1 MVSIATIGPEG
12 SHAWQAA
19 RQYNPEATI
28 RLFPNL
34 AAVFKALADQETDLA
49 LAPVYNTREGQ
60 VKEYSRLIKGMNKGF
75 WMGNIVLPIHLSLG
89 AISAT
94 EPITMLL
101 GKSGVLRQCEDYIIS
116 TYPEATLT
124 AVHDLDTAVREIKA
138 QGLAGHG
145 VIESEEA
152 LRAYGLTIRAREIV
166 PHNRTRFAVLGSAPA
181 PRTGYDATTM
191 ITTPIKDRVG
201 ILADILH
208 EFTKRSLNLIDLQTE
223 TDPQSQKLQFF
234 IEFEGH
240 LADEPVRAAIER
252 IEHQII
258 EEPGSVRVL
267 GSFPRVDMRVK
278 RIKTFGFIG
287 SGEMSLWFAERLQ
300 SEGYE
305 TMITGRHS
313 ALRPEE
319 MITQVEV
326 LVICVPISATP
337 ATVAEYGPLLA
348 ENQALILLAGEAEN
362 VLDTALAHT
371 REGVEVLLVHNLWG
385 PAAATMKDK
394 NASVVRTARSGV
406 LSSEFE
412 AFLYK
417 HGAKISLDTPGRHD
431 LMMGVSQKLPTS
443 ISIALAMA
451 LKDNAIPPEAIG
463 SHATLTS
470 LYSILSMARVHG
482 QNPRTYAEI
491 MATSGQGRR
500 IVQSFAENLATITK
514 LAESGD
520 IAALC
525 AVIEDNRRYLSEP
538 FLKERMQQALAVDAT
553 LGRVLSREM
562 DTKGV

>member
-19 RQYNPEATI
+19 RQYNPAATI

-34 AAVFKALADQETDLA
+34 TAVFKAFAAKETDLA
-49 LAPVYNTREGQ
+49 LAPVYNTHEGQ
-60 VKEYSRLIKGMNKGF
+60 SKEYSRLITAMSTCF
-75 WMGNIVLPIHLSLG
+75 WQDNIVMPIHLSLG
-89 AISAT
+89 SLSAT
-94 EPITMLL
+94 EPISMLQ
-101 GKSGVLRQCEDYIIS
+101 GKSEALRQCEDYITS
-116 TYPEATLT
+116 VYPEATLT
-124 AVHDLDTAVREIKA
+124 SVRDLDAAVSKIKQ

-152 LRAYGLTIRAREIV
+152 LRAYGLTLRAREIV
-166 PHNRTRFAVLGSAPA
+166 PHNRTRFAVLGPAPA
-181 PRTGYDATTM
+181 PRTGYDATAI

-208 EFTKRSLNLIDLQTE
+208 EFTKRSINLIDLQTE
-223 TDPQSQKLQFF
+223 TDPKSQKLQFF

-240 LADEPVRAAIER
+240 LSDARVRAAIER

-258 EEPGSVRVL
+258 AEPGSVRVL

-319 MITQVEV
+319 MVPQVEV
-326 LVICVPISATP
+326 VVICVPISATP
-337 ATVAEYGPLLA
+337 AAVREYGPKLA
-348 ENQALILLAGEAEN
+348 ENQALILLVGEAEN
-362 VLDTALAHT
+362 VLDTALTHT

-385 PAAATMKDK
+385 PQAATMKDK

-417 HGAKISLDTPGRHD
+417 HGAKISFDTPEQHD

-443 ISIALAMA
+443 ISVALALA
-451 LKDNAIPPEAIG
+451 LKDNAILPEAIG

-470 LYSILSMARVHG
+470 LYSILSMARVHS

-500 IVQSFAENLATITK
+500 IIESFAENLGKITK
-514 LAESGD
+514 LAESGE
-520 IAALC
+520 IEALC
-525 AVIEDNRRYLSEP
+525 TLIENNRQYLSEA
-538 FLKERMQQALAVDAT
+538 FLKDRMQQALAVDTT
-553 LGRVLSREM
+553 LGRVLSR
-562 DTKGV
+562 D

>member
-1 MVSIATIGPEG
+1 MVSIATLGPEG

-19 RQYNPEATI
+19 RQYNPDATI
-28 RLFPNL
+28 TLFPNL
-34 AAVFKALADQETDLA
+34 TAVFKAFAAQETDLA

-60 VKEYSRLIKGMNKGF
+60 VKEYSRLIKAMDKGF
-75 WMGNIVLPIHLSLG
+75 WQDNIVLPIHLSLG
-89 AISAT
+89 SLDAT

-101 GKSGVLRQCEDYIIS
+101 GKSGVLRQCEDYITS

-124 AVHDLDTAVREIKA
+124 SVHDLDAAVRDIKE
-138 QGLAGHG
+138 QGLVGHG
-145 VIESEEA
+145 IIESEEA
-152 LRAYGLTIRAREIV
+152 LRTYGLTIRAREIA
-166 PHNRTRFAVLGSAPA
+166 PHNRTRYAVLGQAPA

-191 ITTPIKDRVG
+191 VTTPIKDRVG
-201 ILADILH
+201 ILADILN
-208 EFTKRSLNLIDLQTE
+208 EFTKRSINLIDMQTE
-223 TDPQSQKLQFF
+223 TDPQSQKLQFV

-240 LADEPVRAAIER
+240 LSDERVRQAIER

-258 EEPGSVRVL
+258 QEPGSVRVL

-287 SGEMSLWFAERLQ
+287 SGEMSLWFAERLK

-305 TMITGRHS
+305 TMITGRS
-313 ALRPEE
+313 TTLRPEA
-319 MITQVEV
+319 MIPQVDV
-326 LVICVPISATP
+326 VVICVPISATP
-337 ATVAEYGPLLA
+337 AAVAEYGPLLA

-362 VLDTALAHT
+362 VLHTALAHT
-371 REGVEVLLVHNLWG
+371 KDGVEVLLVHNLWG
-385 PAAATMKDK
+385 PQAATMKDK
-394 NASVVRTARSGV
+394 NASVVRTARSGA

-417 HGAKISLDTPGRHD
+417 HGAKISLDAPEQHD

-443 ISIALAMA
+443 ISVALAMA

-482 QNPRTYAEI
+482 QTPRTYAEI
-491 MATSGQGRR
+491 MATSGQGGR
-500 IVQSFAENLATITK
+500 IVQSFAENLDRITN

-520 IAALC
+520 IETLC
-525 AVIEDNRRYLSEP
+525 ALIEDNRRYLSEP
-538 FLKERMQQALAVDAT
+538 FLKDRMQQALAVDAT
-553 LGRVLSREM
+553 LGRVLSR
-562 DTKGV
+562 D

>member
-19 RQYNPEATI
+19 RRYSPDATI
-28 RLFPNL
+28 KLFPNL
-34 AAVFKALADQETDLA
+34 ASVFKAFAEQQTDLA
-49 LAPVYNTREGQ
+49 LAPIYNTREGQ
-60 VKEYSRLIKGMNKGF
+60 VKEYSRLVKTMTNGY
-75 WMGNIVLPIHLSLG
+75 WQDNIVLPIHLSLG
-89 AISAT
+89 GLSAT
-94 EPITMLL
+94 EPITMLI
-101 GKSGVLRQCEDYIIS
+101 GKSGVLRQCEDYIS
-116 TYPEATLT
+116 TTYPEATLT
-124 AVHDLDTAVREIKA
+124 SVHDLDAAVREIKE
-138 QGLAGHG
+138 QGLATHG

-166 PHNRTRFAVLGSAPA
+166 PHNRTRYAVLGPAPA
-181 PRTGYDATTM
+181 PRTGYDATTL

-201 ILADILH
+201 ILVDLLN
-208 EFTKRSLNLIDLQTE
+208 EFTKRSINLIDMQTE

-240 LADEPVRAAIER
+240 LSDERVRLALDR

-258 EEPGSVRVL
+258 QEPGSVRVL

-278 RIKTFGFIG
+278 RIKSFGFIG
-287 SGEMSLWFAERLQ
+287 SGDMSLWFAERLE

-305 TMITGRHS
+305 TMITGRS
-313 ALRPEE
+313 TALRPEE
-319 MITQVEV
+319 MIPQVDV
-326 LVICVPISATP
+326 VVICVPISATP
-337 ATVAEYGPLLA
+337 AAIAEYGPLLA

-362 VLDTALAHT
+362 VLHTALSHT
-371 REGVEVLLVHNLWG
+371 KEGVEVLLVHNLWG
-385 PAAATMKDK
+385 PAAASMKDK

-417 HGAKISLDTPGRHD
+417 LGAKISLDAPGQHD

-443 ISIALAMA
+443 ISVALAMA
-451 LKDNAIPPEAIG
+451 LKDNTIPPEDIG
-463 SHATLTS
+463 SHSTLTS

-500 IVQSFAENLATITK
+500 IVQSFAENLVKITE

-520 IAALC
+520 IEALC
-525 AVIEDNRRYLSEP
+525 AVIEDNRRYLSDA
-538 FLKERMQQALAVDAT
+538 FIKDRMQQALAVDAT
-553 LGRVLSREM
+553 LGRVLTR
-562 DTKGV
+562 D

>member
-19 RQYNPEATI
+19 RRYNPDATI

-34 AAVFKALADQETDLA
+34 TAVFKAFAAQETDLA

-60 VKEYSRLIKGMNKGF
+60 VKEYSRLIKGTNKGF
-75 WMGNIVLPIHLSLG
+75 WQDNIVLPIHLSLG
-89 AISAT
+89 TLSAT
-94 EPITMLL
+94 EPVTMLL
-101 GKSGVLRQCEDYIIS
+101 GKSEVLRQCEDYITS
-116 TYPEATLT
+116 VYPDATLT
-124 AVHDLDTAVREIKA
+124 SVHDLDAAVREIKA
-138 QGLAGHG
+138 LGLAGHG
-145 VIESEEA
+145 IIESEEA

-166 PHNRTRFAVLGSAPA
+166 PHNRTRYAVLGQAPA
-181 PRTGYDATTM
+181 TRTGYDATIM
-191 ITTPIKDRVG
+191 VTTPIKDRVG
-201 ILADILH
+201 ILADLLH
-208 EFTKRSLNLIDLQTE
+208 EFTKRSINLIDLQTE
-223 TDPQSQKLQFF
+223 TAPQSQKLQFF

-240 LADEPVRAAIER
+240 LSDERVQAAIER

-258 EEPGSVRVL
+258 QEPGSVRVL

-287 SGEMSLWFAERLQ
+287 SGEMSLWFAERLK

-305 TMITGRHS
+305 TMITGRS
-313 ALRPEE
+313 TALRPEE
-319 MITQVEV
+319 MIPQVEV
-326 LVICVPISATP
+326 VVICVPISATP
-337 ATVAEYGPLLA
+337 ATVAEYAPQLA
-348 ENQALILLAGEAEN
+348 NNQALILLAGEAEN
-362 VLDTALAHT
+362 VLHTALTHT
-371 REGVEVLLVHNLWG
+371 KEGVEVLLVHNLWG
-385 PAAATMKDK
+385 PQAATMKDK

-417 HGAKISLDTPGRHD
+417 HGTKISLDAPEQHD

-443 ISIALAMA
+443 ISVALAMA
-451 LKDNAIPPEAIG
+451 LRDNAIPPEAIG

-500 IVQSFAENLATITK
+500 IVQSFAENLNRITR
-514 LAESGD
+514 LAESGE
-520 IAALC
+520 IEALC

-538 FLKERMQQALAVDAT
+538 FLKGRMQQALAVDAT
-553 LGRVLSREM
+553 LGRVLSR
-562 DTKGV
+562 D

>member
-19 RQYNPEATI
+19 RQYSPAATI
-28 RLFPNL
+28 KLFPNL
-34 AAVFKALADQETDLA
+34 TAVFKAFAAQEADLA

-60 VKEYSRLIKGMNKGF
+60 VKEYSRLVKAMDKGF
-75 WMGNIVLPIHLSLG
+75 WLDNIVLPIHLSLG
-89 AISAT
+89 TLSAT
-94 EPITMLL
+94 EPITMLI
-101 GKSGVLRQCEDYIIS
+101 GKSGVLRQCEDYITS
-116 TYPEATLT
+116 VYPEATLT
-124 AVHDLDTAVREIKA
+124 SVHDLDAAVREIKE

-152 LRAYGLTIRAREIV
+152 LRAYGLSIRAREIV
-166 PHNRTRFAVLGSAPA
+166 PHNRTRYAVLGQAPA
-181 PRTGYDATTM
+181 PRTGYDATIL

-201 ILADILH
+201 ILADLLH
-208 EFTKRSLNLIDLQTE
+208 EFTKRSINLIDLQTE

-240 LADEPVRAAIER
+240 LSDERVRVALDR

-258 EEPGSVRVL
+258 QEPGSVRVL

-287 SGEMSLWFAERLQ
+287 SGEMSLWFAERLK

-305 TMITGRHS
+305 TLITGRS
-313 ALRPEE
+313 SVLRPEE
-319 MITQVEV
+319 MIPQVDV
-326 LVICVPISATP
+326 VVICVPISATP
-337 ATVAEYGPLLA
+337 AAVAEYGPLLA
-348 ENQALILLAGEAEN
+348 NNQALVLLAGEAEN
-362 VLDTALAHT
+362 VLHTALTHT
-371 REGVEVLLVHNLWG
+371 KEGVEVLLVHNLWG
-385 PAAATMKDK
+385 PQAATMKDK

-417 HGAKISLDTPGRHD
+417 HGAKISLDAPGQHD

-443 ISIALAMA
+443 ISVALAMA
-451 LKDNAIPPEAIG
+451 LKDNGIPPEAIG

-500 IVQSFAENLATITK
+500 IVHSFAENLDRITK

-520 IAALC
+520 IEALC
-525 AVIEDNRRYLSEP
+525 ALIEDNRRYLSEP
-538 FLKERMQQALAVDAT
+538 FLKDRMQQALAVDAT
-553 LGRVLSREM
+553 LGRVLSH
-562 DTKGV
+562 D

>member
-19 RQYNPEATI
+19 RQFNPDATI
-28 RLFPNL
+28 KLFPNL
-34 AAVFKALADQETDLA
+34 TAVFKAFAAQETDLA

-60 VKEYSRLIKGMNKGF
+60 VKEYSRLVKGMNKGF
-75 WMGNIVLPIHLSLG
+75 WQGNIVLPIHLSLG
-89 AISAT
+89 SLSAT

-101 GKSGVLRQCEDYIIS
+101 GKSGVLRQCEDYITS
-116 TYPEATLT
+116 VYPEATLT
-124 AVHDLDTAVREIKA
+124 SVHDLDAAVHEIKT
-138 QGLAGHG
+138 QGLVGHG

-166 PHNRTRFAVLGSAPA
+166 PHNRTRYAVLGSAPA
-181 PRTGYDATTM
+181 PRTGYDATTLV
-191 ITTPIKDRVG
+191 TTPIKDRVG
-201 ILADILH
+201 ILADILN
-208 EFTKRSLNLIDLQTE
+208 EFTKRSINLIDMQTE

-240 LADEPVRAAIER
+240 LADERVRQAIDR

-258 EEPGSVRVL
+258 QEPGSVRVL

-287 SGEMSLWFAERLQ
+287 SGEMSLWFAERLK

-305 TMITGRHS
+305 TMITGRS
-313 ALRPEE
+313 TALRPEA
-319 MITQVEV
+319 MIPQVEV
-326 LVICVPISATP
+326 VVICVPISATP
-337 ATVAEYGPLLA
+337 AAIAEYGPLLA
-348 ENQALILLAGEAEN
+348 ENQGLILLAGEAEN
-362 VLDTALAHT
+362 VLHTALTHT
-371 REGVEVLLVHNLWG
+371 KDGVEVLLVHNLWG
-385 PAAATMKDK
+385 PQAATMKDK

-417 HGAKISLDTPGRHD
+417 HGAKISLDAPGQHD

-443 ISIALAMA
+443 ISVALAMA
-451 LKDNAIPPEAIG
+451 LKDNAIPPEDIG

-491 MATSGQGRR
+491 LATSGQGGR
-500 IVQSFAENLATITK
+500 IVQSFAENLGKITE
-514 LAESGD
+514 LAESGE
-520 IAALC
+520 IETLC
-525 AVIEDNRRYLSEP
+525 AIIEENRRYLSEP
-538 FLKERMQQALAVDAT
+538 FLKDRMQQALAVDAT
-553 LGRVLSREM
+553 LGRVLSR
-562 DTKGV
+562 D

>member
-19 RQYNPEATI
+19 RRYQPDAAI
-28 RLFPNL
+28 KLFPNL
-34 AAVFKALADQETDLA
+34 AAVFAAFAARETDLA

-60 VKEYSRLIKGMNKGF
+60 VKEYSRLVKTMDNGF
-75 WMGNIVLPIHLSLG
+75 WQDNIVLPIHLSL
-89 AISAT
+89 ATLSAT

-101 GKSGVLRQCEDYIIS
+101 GKSGVLRQCEDYITS
-116 TYPEATLT
+116 VYPEATLT
-124 AVHDLDTAVREIKA
+124 SVHDLDAAVREIKE
-138 QGLAGHG
+138 QGLTGHG

-152 LRAYGLTIRAREIV
+152 LRAYGLAIRAREIV
-166 PHNRTRFAVLGSAPA
+166 PHNRTRYAVLGRTPA

-191 ITTPIKDRVG
+191 VTTPIKDRVG
-201 ILADILH
+201 ILADLLH
-208 EFTKRSLNLIDLQTE
+208 EFTKRSINLIDLQTE

-240 LADEPVRAAIER
+240 LSDERVRAALDR

-258 EEPGSVRVL
+258 QEPGSVRVL

-278 RIKTFGFIG
+278 RIRTFGFIG
-287 SGEMSLWFAERLQ
+287 SGEMSLWFAERLK

-305 TMITGRHS
+305 TLITGRSS
-313 ALRPEE
+313 ALRPEA
-319 MITQVEV
+319 MIPQVEV
-326 LVICVPISATP
+326 VVVCVPISATP
-337 ATVAEYGPLLA
+337 AAVAEYGPLLA
-348 ENQALILLAGEAEN
+348 DNQALILLAGEAEN
-362 VLDTALAHT
+362 VLHTALTHT
-371 REGVEVLLVHNLWG
+371 KEGVEVLLVHNLWG
-385 PAAATMKDK
+385 PQAATMKDK

-417 HGAKISLDTPGRHD
+417 HGAKISLDAPGQHD

-443 ISIALAMA
+443 ISVALAMA
-451 LKDNAIPPEAIG
+451 LRDNGIPPEAIG

-500 IVQSFAENLATITK
+500 IVQSFAENLDRITK

-520 IAALC
+520 IEALC
-525 AVIEDNRRYLSEP
+525 ALIEDNRRYLSEP
-538 FLKERMQQALAVDAT
+538 FLKDRMQQALAVDAT
-553 LGRVLSREM
+553 LGRMLSR
-562 DTKGV
+562 D

>member
-1 MVSIATIGPEG
+1 MVSIATLGPEG

-19 RQYNPEATI
+19 RQYNPDATI
-28 RLFPNL
+28 TLFPNL
-34 AAVFKALADQETDLA
+34 TAVFKAFAAQETDLA

-60 VKEYSRLIKGMNKGF
+60 VKEYSRLIKAMDKGF
-75 WMGNIVLPIHLSLG
+75 WQDNIVLPIHLSLG
-89 AISAT
+89 SLDAT

-101 GKSGVLRQCEDYIIS
+101 GKSGVLRQCEDYITS

-124 AVHDLDTAVREIKA
+124 SVHDLDAAVRDIKE
-138 QGLAGHG
+138 QGLVGHG
-145 VIESEEA
+145 IIESEEA
-152 LRAYGLTIRAREIV
+152 LRTYGLTIRAREIA
-166 PHNRTRFAVLGSAPA
+166 PHNRTRYAVLGQAPA

-191 ITTPIKDRVG
+191 VTTPIKDRVG
-201 ILADILH
+201 ILADILN
-208 EFTKRSLNLIDLQTE
+208 EFTKRSINLIDMQTE
-223 TDPQSQKLQFF
+223 TDPQSQKLQFV

-240 LADEPVRAAIER
+240 LSDERVRQAIER

-258 EEPGSVRVL
+258 QEPGSVRVL

-287 SGEMSLWFAERLQ
+287 SGEMSLWFAERLK

-305 TMITGRHS
+305 TMITGRS
-313 ALRPEE
+313 TTLRPEA
-319 MITQVEV
+319 MIPQVEV
-326 LVICVPISATP
+326 VVICVPISATP
-337 ATVAEYGPLLA
+337 AAVAEYGPLLA

-362 VLDTALAHT
+362 VLHTALAHT
-371 REGVEVLLVHNLWG
+371 KDGVEVLLVHNLWG
-385 PAAATMKDK
+385 PQAATMKDK
-394 NASVVRTARSGV
+394 NASVVRTARSGA

-417 HGAKISLDTPGRHD
+417 HGAKISLDAPEQHD

-443 ISIALAMA
+443 ISVALAMA

-482 QNPRTYAEI
+482 QTPRTYAEI
-491 MATSGQGRR
+491 MATSGQGGR
-500 IVQSFAENLATITK
+500 IVQSFAENLDRITN

-520 IAALC
+520 IETLC
-525 AVIEDNRRYLSEP
+525 ALIEDNRRYLSEP
-538 FLKERMQQALAVDAT
+538 FLKDRMQQALAVDAT
-553 LGRVLSREM
+553 LGRVLSR
-562 DTKGV
+562 D

>member
-19 RQYNPEATI
+19 RQYNPDATI
-28 RLFPNL
+28 KLFPNL
-34 AAVFKALADQETDLA
+34 TAVFKAFAALETDLA

-60 VKEYSRLIKGMNKGF
+60 VKEYSRLIKTMDKGF
-75 WMGNIVLPIHLSLG
+75 WQDNIVLPIHLSLG
-89 AISAT
+89 TLSAT
-94 EPITMLL
+94 EPITMLI
-101 GKSGVLRQCEDYIIS
+101 GKSGVLRQCEDYITS
-116 TYPEATLT
+116 VYPEATLT
-124 AVHDLDTAVREIKA
+124 SVHDLDEAVRDIKK
-138 QGLAGHG
+138 QGLVTHG

-166 PHNRTRFAVLGSAPA
+166 PHNRTRYAVLGQASA
-181 PRTGYDATTM
+181 PRTGYDATIL

-201 ILADILH
+201 ILVDLLN
-208 EFTKRSLNLIDLQTE
+208 EFTKRSINLIDMQTE

-240 LADEPVRAAIER
+240 LSDERVRVAIDR

-258 EEPGSVRVL
+258 QEPGSVRVL

-287 SGEMSLWFAERLQ
+287 SGEMSLWFAERLK

-305 TMITGRHS
+305 TLITGRS
-313 ALRPEE
+313 SVLRPEE
-319 MITQVEV
+319 MIPQVDV
-326 LVICVPISATP
+326 VVICVPISATP
-337 ATVAEYGPLLA
+337 AAVSEYGPLLA
-348 ENQALILLAGEAEN
+348 NNQALVLLAGEAEN
-362 VLDTALAHT
+362 VLHTALSHT
-371 REGVEVLLVHNLWG
+371 KEGVEVLLVHNLWG
-385 PAAATMKDK
+385 PQAATMKDK

-417 HGAKISLDTPGRHD
+417 HGAKISLDAPGQHD

-443 ISIALAMA
+443 ISVALAMA
-451 LKDNAIPPEAIG
+451 LKDNGIPPEAIG

-500 IVQSFAENLATITK
+500 IVQSFAENLDRITK

-520 IAALC
+520 IEALC
-525 AVIEDNRRYLSEP
+525 ALIEDNRRYLSEP
-538 FLKERMQQALAVDAT
+538 FLKDRMQQALAVDAT
-553 LGRVLSREM
+553 LGRVLSR
-562 DTKGV
+562 D

>member
-19 RQYNPEATI
+19 RQYDPAAI
-28 RLFPNL
+28 IKLFPNL
-34 AAVFKALADQETDLA
+34 TAVFKAFAAQEADLA

-60 VKEYSRLIKGMNKGF
+60 VKEYSRLVKTMDQGF
-75 WMGNIVLPIHLSLG
+75 WQGNIVLPIHLSLG
-89 AISAT
+89 ALSAT
-94 EPITMLL
+94 EPITMLI
-101 GKSGVLRQCEDYIIS
+101 GKSGVLRQCEDYITS
-116 TYPEATLT
+116 VYPEATLT
-124 AVHDLDTAVREIKA
+124 SVHDLDAAVREFKE

-152 LRAYGLTIRAREIV
+152 LRAYGLNIRAREIV
-166 PHNRTRFAVLGSAPA
+166 PHNRTRFAVLGQTPA
-181 PRTGYDATTM
+181 PRTGYDATIL

-201 ILADILH
+201 ILADLLH
-208 EFTKRSLNLIDLQTE
+208 EFTKRSINLIDMQTE

-240 LADEPVRAAIER
+240 LSDERVRVALDR

-258 EEPGSVRVL
+258 QEPGSVRVL

-287 SGEMSLWFAERLQ
+287 SGEMSLWFAERLK

-305 TMITGRHS
+305 TLITGRS
-313 ALRPEE
+313 SLLRPEA
-319 MITQVEV
+319 MIPQVDV
-326 LVICVPISATP
+326 VVICVPISATP
-337 ATVAEYGPLLA
+337 AAVAEYGPLLA
-348 ENQALILLAGEAEN
+348 NNQALVLLAGEAEN
-362 VLDTALAHT
+362 VLHTALTHT
-371 REGVEVLLVHNLWG
+371 KEGVEVLLVHNLWG
-385 PAAATMKDK
+385 PQAATMKDK
-394 NASVVRTARSGV
+394 NASVVRTARSGM

-443 ISIALAMA
+443 ISVALAMA
-451 LKDNAIPPEAIG
+451 LKDNDIPPEDIG

-500 IVQSFAENLATITK
+500 VVHSFAENLDRITK

-520 IAALC
+520 IEALC
-525 AVIEDNRRYLSEP
+525 ALIEDNRRYLSEP
-538 FLKERMQQALAVDAT
+538 FLKDRMQQALAVDAT
-553 LGRVLSREM
+553 LGRVLNR
-562 DTKGV
+562 D

>member
-12 SHAWQAA
+12 SLAWQAA
-19 RQYNPEATI
+19 RQYNPDAAI

-34 AAVFKALADQETDLA
+34 AAVFKAFADQETDLA

-60 VKEYSRLIKGMNKGF
+60 VKEYSRLVKGMTKGF
-75 WMGNIVLPIHLSLG
+75 WQDNIVLPIHLSLG
-89 AISAT
+89 SISAT

-101 GKSGVLRQCEDYIIS
+101 GKSGVLRQCEDYITS
-116 TYPEATLT
+116 AFPEAALT
-124 AVHDLDTAVREIKA
+124 SVHDLDAAVREIKA

-152 LRAYGLTIRAREIV
+152 LHAYGLTIRAREIV
-166 PHNRTRFAVLGSAPA
+166 PHNRTRYAVLGQAPA

-201 ILADILH
+201 ILAELLN
-208 EFTKRSLNLIDLQTE
+208 EFTKRSINLIDMQTE

-240 LADEPVRAAIER
+240 LSDERVRLAIER

-258 EEPGSVRVL
+258 QEPGSVRVL

-287 SGEMSLWFAERLQ
+287 SGDMSLWFAERLK

-305 TMITGRHS
+305 TMITGRKS
-313 ALRPEE
+313 ALRPEA
-319 MITQVEV
+319 MIPRVDV
-326 LVICVPISATP
+326 VVICVPISAT
-337 ATVAEYGPLLA
+337 AAAITEYGPLLA
-348 ENQALILLAGEAEN
+348 NNQGLILLAGEAEN
-362 VLDTALAHT
+362 VLHTALAHT
-371 REGVEVLLVHNLWG
+371 KEGVEVLLVHNLWG
-385 PAAATMKDK
+385 PQAATMKDK
-394 NASVVRTARSGV
+394 NASVVRTVRSGV

-417 HGAKISLDTPGRHD
+417 HGAKISHDAPGQHD
-431 LMMGVSQKLPTS
+431 LLMGVSQKLPTS
-443 ISIALAMA
+443 ISVALAMA
-451 LKDNAIPPEAIG
+451 LKDNGIPPEAIG

-470 LYSILSMARVHG
+470 LYTILSMARVHS

-500 IVQSFAENLATITK
+500 IVTSFAENLGRITE

-520 IAALC
+520 IEALC
-525 AVIEDNRRYLSEP
+525 ALLEDNRRYLSES
-538 FLKERMQQALAVDAT
+538 FLKDRMQQALAVDAT
-553 LGRVLSREM
+553 LGRILSR
-562 DTKGV
+562 D

>member
-34 AAVFKALADQETDLA
+34 AAVFKAFAAQETDLA

-60 VKEYSRLIKGMNKGF
+60 VKEYSRLVKTMERGF
-75 WMGNIVLPIHLSLG
+75 WQDNIVLPIHLSLG
-89 AISAT
+89 TLSAS

-101 GKSGVLRQCEDYIIS
+101 GKSGVLRQCEDYITS
-116 TYPEATLT
+116 AYPEATLT
-124 AVHDLDTAVREIKA
+124 SVHDLDAAVREIKE
-138 QGLAGHG
+138 QGLVTHG

-152 LRAYGLTIRAREIV
+152 LRGYGLTIRAREIV
-166 PHNRTRFAVLGSAPA
+166 PHNRTRYAVLGPTPA
-181 PRTGYDATTM
+181 PRTGYDATTLV
-191 ITTPIKDRVG
+191 TTPIKDRVG
-201 ILADILH
+201 ILVDLLN
-208 EFTKRSLNLIDLQTE
+208 EFTKRSINLIDMQTE

-240 LADEPVRAAIER
+240 LSDERVRVAIDR

-258 EEPGSVRVL
+258 QEPGSIRVL

-287 SGEMSLWFAERLQ
+287 SGEMSLWFAERLK

-319 MITQVEV
+319 MIPQVEV
-326 LVICVPISATP
+326 VVICVPISATP
-337 ATVAEYGPLLA
+337 AAVAEYGPLLA
-348 ENQALILLAGEAEN
+348 ENQGLILLAGEAEN

-371 REGVEVLLVHNLWG
+371 KEGVEVLLVHNLWG
-385 PAAATMKDK
+385 PQAATMKDK

-417 HGAKISLDTPGRHD
+417 HGAKISLDAPGQHD
-431 LMMGVSQKLPTS
+431 LLMGVSQKLPTS
-443 ISIALAMA
+443 ISVALAMA
-451 LKDNAIPPEAIG
+451 LKDNGIPPEDIG

-500 IVQSFAENLATITK
+500 IVKSFAENLGRITK

-525 AVIEDNRRYLSEP
+525 AVIEENRQYLSEP
-538 FLKERMQQALAVDAT
+538 FLKDRMQQALAVDAT
-553 LGRVLSREM
+553 LGRVLSR
-562 DTKGV
+562 D

>member
-19 RQYNPEATI
+19 RRYKPDAAI
-28 RLFPNL
+28 KLFPNL
-34 AAVFKALADQETDLA
+34 AAVFAAFAARETDLA

-60 VKEYSRLIKGMNKGF
+60 VKEYSRLVKTMDNGF
-75 WMGNIVLPIHLSLG
+75 WQDNIVLPIHLSL
-89 AISAT
+89 ATLSAT

-101 GKSGVLRQCEDYIIS
+101 GKSGVLRQCEDYITS
-116 TYPEATLT
+116 VYPEATLT
-124 AVHDLDTAVREIKA
+124 SVHDLDAAVREIKE
-138 QGLAGHG
+138 QGLTGHG

-152 LRAYGLTIRAREIV
+152 LRAYGLAIRAREIV
-166 PHNRTRFAVLGSAPA
+166 PHNRTRYAVLGRTPA

-191 ITTPIKDRVG
+191 VTTPIKDRVG
-201 ILADILH
+201 ILADLLH
-208 EFTKRSLNLIDLQTE
+208 EFTKRSINLIDLQTE

-240 LADEPVRAAIER
+240 LSDERVRAALDR

-258 EEPGSVRVL
+258 QEPGSVRVL

-278 RIKTFGFIG
+278 RIRTFGFIG
-287 SGEMSLWFAERLQ
+287 SGEMSLWFAERLK

-305 TMITGRHS
+305 TLITGRSS
-313 ALRPEE
+313 ALRPEA
-319 MITQVEV
+319 MIPQVEV
-326 LVICVPISATP
+326 VVVCVPISATP
-337 ATVAEYGPLLA
+337 AAVAEYGPLLA
-348 ENQALILLAGEAEN
+348 DNQALILLAGEAEN
-362 VLDTALAHT
+362 VLHTALTHT
-371 REGVEVLLVHNLWG
+371 KEGVEVLLVHNLWG
-385 PAAATMKDK
+385 PQAATMKDK

-417 HGAKISLDTPGRHD
+417 HGAKISLDAPGQHD

-443 ISIALAMA
+443 ISVALAMA
-451 LKDNAIPPEAIG
+451 LKDNGIPPAAIG

-470 LYSILSMARVHG
+470 LYAILSMARVHG

-500 IVQSFAENLATITK
+500 IVQSFAENLDRITK

-520 IAALC
+520 IEALC
-525 AVIEDNRRYLSEP
+525 ALIEDNRRYLSEP
-538 FLKERMQQALAVDAT
+538 FLKDRMQQALAVDAT
-553 LGRVLSREM
+553 LGRMLSR
-562 DTKGV
+562 D

>member
-19 RQYNPEATI
+19 RQYKPDAAI
-28 RLFPNL
+28 KLFPNL
-34 AAVFKALADQETDLA
+34 TAVFAAFAARETDLA

-60 VKEYSRLIKGMNKGF
+60 VKEYSRLVKTMDQGF
-75 WMGNIVLPIHLSLG
+75 WQDNIVLPIHLSLG
-89 AISAT
+89 TLSAT

-101 GKSGVLRQCEDYIIS
+101 GKSGVLRQCEDYITS
-116 TYPEATLT
+116 VYPEATLT
-124 AVHDLDTAVREIKA
+124 SVHDLDAAVRDIKE
-138 QGLAGHG
+138 QGLTGHG

-152 LRAYGLTIRAREIV
+152 LRAYDLTIRAREIV
-166 PHNRTRFAVLGSAPA
+166 PHNRTRYAVLGRAPA

-191 ITTPIKDRVG
+191 VTTPIKDRVG
-201 ILADILH
+201 ILADLLH
-208 EFTKRSLNLIDLQTE
+208 EFTKRSINLIDLQTE

-240 LADEPVRAAIER
+240 LSDERVRAALDR

-258 EEPGSVRVL
+258 QEPGSVRVL

-287 SGEMSLWFAERLQ
+287 SGEMSLWFAERLK

-305 TMITGRHS
+305 TLITGRHS
-313 ALRPEE
+313 ALRPEA
-319 MITQVEV
+319 MIPQVEV
-326 LVICVPISATP
+326 VVVCVPISATP
-337 ATVAEYGPLLA
+337 AAVAEYGPLLA
-348 ENQALILLAGEAEN
+348 DNQALILLAGEAEN
-362 VLDTALAHT
+362 VLHTALTHT
-371 REGVEVLLVHNLWG
+371 KEGVEVLLVHNLWG
-385 PAAATMKDK
+385 PQAATMKDK

-417 HGAKISLDTPGRHD
+417 HGAKISLDAPGRHD

-443 ISIALAMA
+443 ISVALAMA
-451 LKDNAIPPEAIG
+451 LKDNGIPPEAIG

-500 IVQSFAENLATITK
+500 IVQSFAENLARITK

-520 IAALC
+520 IEALC
-525 AVIEDNRRYLSEP
+525 TLIEDNRRYLSEP
-538 FLKERMQQALAVDAT
+538 FLKDRMQQALAVDAT
-553 LGRVLSREM
+553 LGRMLSR
-562 DTKGV
+562 D

>member
-19 RQYNPEATI
+19 RRYNPAATI
-28 RLFPNL
+28 KLFPNL
-34 AAVFKALADQETDLA
+34 TAVFKAFAAQEADLA

-60 VKEYSRLIKGMNKGF
+60 VKEYSRLVKAMDKGF
-75 WMGNIVLPIHLSLG
+75 WQGNIVLPIHLSLG
-89 AISAT
+89 TLSAT
-94 EPITMLL
+94 EPITMLI
-101 GKSGVLRQCEDYIIS
+101 GKSGVLRQCEDYITS
-116 TYPEATLT
+116 VYPEATLT
-124 AVHDLDTAVREIKA
+124 SVHDLDAAVREIKA
-138 QGLAGHG
+138 QGLTGHG

-166 PHNRTRFAVLGSAPA
+166 PHNRTRYAVLGQAPA
-181 PRTGYDATTM
+181 PRTGYDATTLV
-191 ITTPIKDRVG
+191 TTPIKDRVG
-201 ILADILH
+201 ILADLLH
-208 EFTKRSLNLIDLQTE
+208 EFTKRSINLIDLQTE

-240 LADEPVRAAIER
+240 LSDERVRVALDR

-258 EEPGSVRVL
+258 QEPGSVRVL

-287 SGEMSLWFAERLQ
+287 SGEMSLWFAERLK

-305 TMITGRHS
+305 TMITGRSS

-319 MITQVEV
+319 MIPQVDV
-326 LVICVPISATP
+326 VVICVPISATP
-337 ATVAEYGPLLA
+337 AAVAEYGPLLA
-348 ENQALILLAGEAEN
+348 DNQALVLLAGEAEN
-362 VLDTALAHT
+362 VLHTALTHT
-371 REGVEVLLVHNLWG
+371 KEGVEVLLVHNLWG
-385 PAAATMKDK
+385 PQAATMKDK

-417 HGAKISLDTPGRHD
+417 HGAKISLDAPGQHD

-443 ISIALAMA
+443 ISVALAMA
-451 LKDNAIPPEAIG
+451 LKDNGIPPEDIG

-500 IVQSFAENLATITK
+500 IVHSFAENLGTITK

-520 IAALC
+520 IEALC
-525 AVIEDNRRYLSEP
+525 ALIEDNRRYLSEP
-538 FLKERMQQALAVDAT
+538 FLKDRMQQALAVDAT
-553 LGRVLSREM
+553 LGRVLSR
-562 DTKGV
+562 D